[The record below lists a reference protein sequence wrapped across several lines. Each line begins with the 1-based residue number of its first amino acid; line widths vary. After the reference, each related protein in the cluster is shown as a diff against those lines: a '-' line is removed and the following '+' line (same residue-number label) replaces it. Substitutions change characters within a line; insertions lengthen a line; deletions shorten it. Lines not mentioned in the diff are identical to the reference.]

1 MEVGAAAADPD
12 HDEEVKV
19 HPYAAYLPSGSRKVT
34 EARLRPSSPVSVV
47 LPSPLE
53 TLARY

>member
-1 MEVGAAAADPD
+1 MQAAADPD
-12 HDEEVKV
+12 PDEEVKV

-34 EARLRPSSPVSVV
+34 EARLRPSSPIGVV